1 MGSQTHLAQGS
12 LESQAAAADFVET
25 GNSSTMVVWS
35 LFWAAVSAYT
45 HVLSYLSWLY
55 ATCSDH
61 SSRDFLTTTKSMVST
76 TRLYVI
82 SRLNCHWNEQYE
94 VGCKTASMR
103 IDGPR
108 WTCDITSTVGF
119 PYLRY
124 DVAVIAIII
133 CIFVVTSILGIWD
146 NELKYMMI

>member
-1 MGSQTHLAQGS
+1 
-12 LESQAAAADFVET
+12 
-25 GNSSTMVVWS
+25 MVVWS
-35 LFWAAVSAYT
+35 LFWAVVSVYM

-61 SSRDFLTTTKSMVST
+61 SSRDFLTTTKSM
-76 TRLYVI
+76 
-82 SRLNCHWNEQYE
+82 YE
-94 VGCKTASMR
+94 VRCKTASMR

-108 WTCDITSTVGF
+108 WTCDITSSVGF

-146 NELKYMMI
+146 NELKYMM